1 MGLLVVLWLTSR
13 YQIWSGVLVNP
24 LPSRP
29 KIERTLQAG
38 FIRYNC
44 STQAATMAIK
54 GLGGSIIGKNFQVL
68 CDDTIMDVLVE
79 KVRGTLV
86 NWAAC
91 CELENKQN
99 LVMPMAYV
107 QLLTRLPMLALCLV
121 CHTKFHS
128 IRELCVNRAEQ
139 NYFLAAPGM
148 FLSQSA

>member
-1 MGLLVVLWLTSR
+1 
-13 YQIWSGVLVNP
+13 
-24 LPSRP
+24 
-29 KIERTLQAG
+29 
-38 FIRYNC
+38 
-44 STQAATMAIK
+44 MAIK

-86 NWAAC
+86 NWAAW

-99 LVMPMAYV
+99 LVLPMAYV
-107 QLLTRLPMLALCLV
+107 QLLTRLPMLALCLA

-128 IRELCVNRAEQ
+128 IREFCVNRAEQ